1 MVGAEAESRITR
13 CAKIDVKFPPV
24 DLSQS
29 HAAGSGAIDR
39 DEKLIPARRRRRT
52 RAKTS
57 WNQTIGITQPGRGDV
72 KGNGV
77 SGAAGE
83 HGCAVESKDPHAL
96 KAKSN
101 AIEQVDREII
111 GVLCRAPAAV
121 PHRQLRVITNP
132 GGIGWVMLDRIE
144 EPAPADGV
152 ACLGYA
158 DTLVKR
164 SGTGERAGKSKI
176 AHHPA
181 ISLMIIKDEPIAIVE
196 ARTRRAYQGQEERV
210 VGRSIWAIE

>member
-1 MVGAEAESRITR
+1 PAVGS
-13 CAKIDVKFPPV
+13 
-24 DLSQS
+24 
-29 HAAGSGAIDR
+29 AIAR
-39 DEKLIPARRRRRT
+39 DKKLISARRRRRT
-52 RAKTS
+52 RTKSS
-57 WNQTIGITQPGRGDV
+57 WNQTVGMAQGGRGDV

-83 HGCAVESKDPHAL
+83 HGGAVESKDPHAL

-111 GVLCRAPAAV
+111 GVLCRAPAGV
-121 PHRQLRVITNP
+121 PHRQLRVITDP
-132 GGIGWVMLDRIE
+132 GGVGRVMLDRIE
-144 EPAPADGV
+144 EPTPADGV
-152 ACLGYA
+152 ASLGYTDA
-158 DTLVKR
+158 LVER
-164 SGTGERAGKSKI
+164 SGAGQRAGKSKI

-210 VGRSIWAIE
+210 VGRSIWAIEWVTVFIQNLDRAVDRLDIVIRSDIAI

>member
-29 HAAGSGAIDR
+29 HAAGGGAIDR

-57 WNQTIGITQPGRGDV
+57 GNQTIGITQPGRGDV
-72 KGNGV
+72 KCNGV
-77 SGAAGE
+77 RSAAGQHGGAAK
-83 HGCAVESKDPHAL
+83 SKDPHAL

-111 GVLCRAPAAV
+111 GVLCRAPTAV
-121 PHRQLRVITNP
+121 PHRQLRVITDP
-132 GGIGWVMLDRIE
+132 GGVGGVMLDRIE
-144 EPAPADGV
+144 EPAAADRV
-152 ACLGYA
+152 ACLRYA
-158 DTLVKR
+158 DALVER
-164 SGTGERAGKSKI
+164 S
-176 AHHPA
+176 
-181 ISLMIIKDEPIAIVE
+181 
-196 ARTRRAYQGQEERV
+196 
-210 VGRSIWAIE
+210 